1 MGRVRENIIV
11 AGQSFWALFD
21 TGATNTYVVEEV
33 SSLLPTFPMA
43 RTRPVALAGRVH
55 QVEQGCILSC
65 EIKGFSVEV
74 HAWVLP
80 EIGVDE
86 QGKRIEI
93 LFGALAMQ
101 QWGIAPI
108 PKEERL
114 DMTHY
119 PWEFVEFCETQRET
133 VILSPQTKN
142 PYLGLQGLFGR
153 TSI

>member
-1 MGRVRENIIV
+1 MGRVRANIAI
-11 AGQSFWALFD
+11 ADQSFWALFD

-33 SSLLPTFPMA
+33 ASLLLTFPME
-43 RTRPVALAGRVH
+43 RPEPVALAGRVH
-55 QVEQGCILSC
+55 RVEQGCILSC
-65 EIKGFSVEV
+65 QIEGFSV
-74 HAWVLP
+74 WVPARVLA

-119 PWEFVEFCETQRET
+119 PQQFVEF
-133 VILSPQTKN
+133 
-142 PYLGLQGLFGR
+142 
-153 TSI
+153 